1 MAYRLWV
8 QSRTALE
15 RELEMGPIEGT
26 WDAQEVESM
35 SWSKIKGILSKDP
48 VGGAEKVDIII
59 RSSGKKVG
67 EAHFKLLEVV
77 EAI

>member
-8 QSRTALE
+8 QSRAVLE
-15 RELEMGPIEGT
+15 RELEMGQIEGI
-26 WDAQEVESM
+26 WDAQDVESM

-48 VGGAEKVDIII
+48 VGGTETVDIII
-59 RSSGKKVG
+59 HSSGKKVG
-67 EAHFKLLEVV
+67 EAHFKVLEVV